1 MFVELVCIAI
11 ATLYVADVS
20 RMTYKLCRNI

>member
-20 RMTYKLCRNI
+20 RMTYKLCRSR

>member
-1 MFVELVCIAI
+1 MFVELVCIAL

-20 RMTYKLCRNI
+20 RMAYKLCRNI